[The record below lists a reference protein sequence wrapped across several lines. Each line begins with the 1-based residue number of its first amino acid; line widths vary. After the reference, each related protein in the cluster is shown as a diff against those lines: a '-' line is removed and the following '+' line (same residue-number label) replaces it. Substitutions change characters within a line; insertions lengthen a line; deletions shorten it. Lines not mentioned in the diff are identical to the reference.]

1 MRNALIALCLFAL
14 TASAQTSNVQ
24 TVKAWKRTHV
34 IGIPGGGLLDPTGTI
49 ADGQRSAAAAA
60 MIAESSNIVA
70 AAGQG
75 LTNALQRLWDAADHT
90 NDFTGRLYLAADMD
104 DDPDYENIEAYVV
117 AESVDADGLIHYYTH
132 YTRMLETAP
141 KTMWAFE
148 PAAGVTYW
156 APGSID
162 TNAPLTN
169 ILGYACY
176 DITVERPQQVGN
188 IILRTNKFLKW
199 GTPETPLDISDA
211 GLEIISG
218 GETNRPFTGSVTT
231 TNFPHEITEVYLS
244 GFLHHITTKKVE
256 PVTLTFEYVSTYP
269 ATITIGGSNYGQP
282 ADPSKALVDAG
293 DGVFVPWTSNTI
305 TVKGKRIRFRG
316 TGAIQAGT
324 SEICLGGRSAADI
337 MSRCQAGLILRVRQ
351 RPTRCAIAQT
361 DGFDSIGLFGNIPV
375 RQRYMFSAHFRS
387 QI

>member
-1 MRNALIALCLFAL
+1 MRNTLIALCLFTLA
-14 TASAQTSNVQ
+14 ASAQTSNVQ

-75 LTNALQRLWDAADHT
+75 LTNALERLWDAADHT

-104 DDPDYENIEAYVV
+104 DDPDYENIEAFVIREEYASNTV
-117 AESVDADGLIHYYTH
+117 HYFTH

-156 APGSID
+156 AQGSID

-176 DITVERPQQVGN
+176 DITVERPAQVGN

-199 GTPETPLDISDA
+199 GTADTPLDIADA
-211 GLEIISG
+211 GLEIVSG
-218 GETNRPFTGSVTT
+218 GTTNAPYTGSVVYTNGTVETT
-231 TNFPHEITEVYLS
+231 ETYLS
-244 GFLHHITTKKVE
+244 GFLYTSVTNIVE
-256 PVTLTFEYVSTYP
+256 AP
-269 ATITIGGSNYGQP
+269 
-282 ADPSKALVDAG
+282 
-293 DGVFVPWTSNTI
+293 
-305 TVKGKRIRFRG
+305 
-316 TGAIQAGT
+316 
-324 SEICLGGRSAADI
+324 
-337 MSRCQAGLILRVRQ
+337 
-351 RPTRCAIAQT
+351 
-361 DGFDSIGLFGNIPV
+361 
-375 RQRYMFSAHFRS
+375 
-387 QI
+387 

>member
-14 TASAQTSNVQ
+14 SVSAQTSNVE

-75 LTNALQRLWDAADHT
+75 LTNALERLWGAADHT

-104 DDPDYENIEAYVV
+104 DDPDYENIEAFVIREEYASNTV
-117 AESVDADGLIHYYTH
+117 HFFTH
-132 YTRMLETAP
+132 YTRLLETAP
-141 KTMWAFE
+141 ATMWAFQ
-148 PAAGVTYW
+148 PAEGVTYW

-176 DITVERPQQVGN
+176 DITVERPAQVGN

-199 GTPETPLDISDA
+199 GTADTPLDIADT
-211 GLEIISG
+211 GLEIVSG
-218 GETNRPFTGSVTT
+218 GTTNAPYTGSVVF
-231 TNFPHEITEVYLS
+231 TNGSIETVETYLS
-244 GFLHHITTKKVE
+244 GFLYTSVTNAVE
-256 PVTLTFEYVSTYP
+256 AP
-269 ATITIGGSNYGQP
+269 
-282 ADPSKALVDAG
+282 
-293 DGVFVPWTSNTI
+293 
-305 TVKGKRIRFRG
+305 
-316 TGAIQAGT
+316 
-324 SEICLGGRSAADI
+324 
-337 MSRCQAGLILRVRQ
+337 
-351 RPTRCAIAQT
+351 
-361 DGFDSIGLFGNIPV
+361 
-375 RQRYMFSAHFRS
+375 
-387 QI
+387 